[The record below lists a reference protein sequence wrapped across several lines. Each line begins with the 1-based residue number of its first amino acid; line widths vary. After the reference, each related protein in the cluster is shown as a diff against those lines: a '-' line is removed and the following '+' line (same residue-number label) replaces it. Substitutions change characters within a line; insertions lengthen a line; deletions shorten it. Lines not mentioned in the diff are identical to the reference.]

1 MFDSNMSVSEMEN
14 IISQEVRR
22 SRDIIEEV
30 IGMLSSEDLYQYVEV
45 FKKERNVLESD
56 FAWQEK
62 VGQIAFLI
70 ASEIANRASQSVFL
84 DL

>member
-1 MFDSNMSVSEMEN
+1 MFDSNMNVGEMET
-14 IISQEVRR
+14 IILQKTRQNGN
-22 SRDIIEEV
+22 IIEEV
-30 IGMLSSEDLYQYVEV
+30 IGMLSSEDLNQYVNV

-62 VGQIAFLI
+62 VGNIAFLV
-70 ASEIANRASQSVFL
+70 ASEIANRSSQSAFL